1 VLCLGKKLMSLAAR
15 RRIQTLTTRNC
26 SVEDLEVV
34 DTGVDVGD
42 MVDVGDLV
50 GVAED
55 MVMKKWRHMRRW
67 VVCMVGRR

>member
-1 VLCLGKKLMSLAAR
+1 VEDSEVVDTVGD
-15 RRIQTLTTRNC
+15 
-26 SVEDLEVV
+26 EDLEVV

-42 MVDVGDLV
+42 LM

-55 MVMKKWRHMRRW
+55 MVMKKLRHMRRW